1 MIAQGV
7 AVFCSS
13 LLVLSAVRKPRGGR
27 HAAATAAAPYVTAA
41 VNYLSPSRGEIR
53 RFLIFARQNN
63 FSTVAPIPPPPP
75 SLPVVS
81 SFLLDTFVVSIAVL

>member
-27 HAAATAAAPYVTAA
+27 YAAATAAAPYVTAA

-63 FSTVAPIPPPPP
+63 FSTVAPIPPPP